1 MCFVTDLRWNNAG
14 VLGGQALLNAVEQNS
29 SSSLSSVELLGNNI
43 PQDTITAISELVT
56 IKPHPINH
64 TPSACP
70 EALVQLRAEQLTMD
84 DRYHSQHEMMT
95 SKLIHLQH
103 TADTK
108 VNTRSPSYSS

>member
-1 MCFVTDLRWNNAG
+1 MER
-14 VLGGQALLNAVEQNS
+14 EQYW
-29 SSSLSSVELLGNNI
+29 SLSSVQELLGKWMSS
-43 PQDTITAISELVT
+43 TGHHLAISELVT